1 MLTSKCGEHVSFQ
14 SSRASAGTG
23 KRNATGRQSVNSETV
38 TGDSTTPPKHNRVE
52 VFFAD
57 LGPGL
62 ITGCADD
69 DPSGISTYSMAG
81 AAFGYGFLWA
91 ALVSFPLM
99 VSLQLM
105 CGRLGMVT
113 GRGLAGVVRRH
124 YSKWVLWGA
133 CFLLVV
139 ANVFN
144 IAADL
149 GGMADATQMVTGI
162 NALFWT
168 PLYTALIICFLF
180 WSSYQWIARVFKWVT
195 LVLLA
200 YVATAFFAGVD
211 WHHAIA
217 ATLKPQLVW
226 SKEYLAV
233 LVGILGT
240 TISPYL
246 FFWQASQEVEEER
259 ALGRTLAQRKG
270 ATDEELRRLKVD
282 VMTEMFASNFIMYFI
297 ILTTAATL
305 HAHGAVQIETARQ
318 AAEAL
323 RPLAGKAAYLLF
335 TLGLI
340 GTGMLG
346 VPVLAGSCAYAV
358 SEAAAWR
365 GSLEKKP
372 RGAKK
377 FYAVLGAAMAIGLAI
392 NYAGLDAV
400 KMLFWS
406 AVLNGVLAPPLIL
419 LILLLTSNESVMGK
433 RVSSPLERT
442 LGWATFG
449 IMSVAAGL
457 LIV

>member
-1 MLTSKCGEHVSFQ
+1 MNPEKMTSAPPG
-14 SSRASAGTG
+14 
-23 KRNATGRQSVNSETV
+23 
-38 TGDSTTPPKHNRVE
+38 PPKQGRLE
-52 VFFAD
+52 LFFAD

-81 AAFGYGFLWA
+81 ASFGYGLLWT
-91 ALVSFPLM
+91 ALISFPLM

-113 GRGLAGVVRRH
+113 GRGLAGVVRRR
-124 YSKWVLWGA
+124 YPRWVLWGA
-133 CFLLVV
+133 CSLLIV
-139 ANVFN
+139 ANVIN

-149 GGMADATQMVTGI
+149 GGMADATHMLTGVSS
-162 NALFWT
+162 LVWL
-168 PLYTALIICFLF
+168 PLYTALIIVFLL
-180 WSSYQWIARVFKWVT
+180 WSSYRQIARIFKWIT

-200 YVATAFFAGVD
+200 YVGTAFFASVD
-211 WHHAIA
+211 WRQALV
-217 ATLKPQLVW
+217 ATLRPQLVW
-226 SKEYLAV
+226 SRDYLAV

-259 ALGRTLAQRKG
+259 AQGKTLAQRKG
-270 ATDEELRRLKVD
+270 ATDEDLRRLRVD
-282 VMTEMFASNFIMYFI
+282 VLTGMFASNFIMYFI

-305 HAHGAVQIETARQ
+305 HVHGVVKIETARQ

-323 RPLAGKAAYLLF
+323 RPLAGNAAYLLF

-346 VPVLAGSCAYAV
+346 VPVLAGSCAYAI

-365 GSLEKKP
+365 GSLDKKP
-372 RGAKK
+372 RGARK
-377 FYAVLGAAMAIGLAI
+377 FYGVLAAAMTMGLVI
-392 NYAGLDAV
+392 DYAGLDAV

-406 AVLNGVLAPPLIL
+406 AVVNGLLAPPLIL
-419 LILLLTSNESVMGK
+419 LVLLLTSDRSVMGD
-433 RVSSPLERT
+433 RINSPVIRT
-442 LGWATFG
+442 LGWITFT
-449 IMSVAAGL
+449 IMTAAAVGL
-457 LIV
+457 LLT